1 MVMAPAIVLIVT
13 AILGMGGT
21 ALNMAVALIIEPP
34 TIDTTLPQ
42 LAQNIAKATQGGPVI
57 IVFHSLFIILNLII
71 LAGAIQM
78 LRLKMRGFALTVS
91 ILAMLNLDCLCC
103 LLGIPVGIWSLIILN
118 KAEVKALFK

>member
-1 MVMAPAIVLIVT
+1 MAPAIVLIVT

-34 TIDTTLPQ
+34 PIDPTLPQ
-42 LAQNIAKATQGGPVI
+42 LAQNIAKAMQGGPVI